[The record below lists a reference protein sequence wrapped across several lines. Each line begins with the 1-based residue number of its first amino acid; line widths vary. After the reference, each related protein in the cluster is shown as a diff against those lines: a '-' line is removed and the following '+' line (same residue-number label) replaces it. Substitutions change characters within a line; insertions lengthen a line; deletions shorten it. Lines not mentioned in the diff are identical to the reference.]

1 MHASTSILSNCTLY
15 ILFIFIGIS
24 DKLGLLQMQLDE
36 PVKLEMC
43 NLLEHLCDSQLRHR
57 VESIINFSDDFV
69 AECQAVSV

>member
-1 MHASTSILSNCTLY
+1 
-15 ILFIFIGIS
+15 
-24 DKLGLLQMQLDE
+24 MQLDE

-69 AECQAVSV
+69 AECQAVRTSNYKYKTIMKIIDMLYV